1 MADSQPKELR
11 FKIALLEDLVFRIEP
26 TAMNREP
33 ITSNTECRLATLHGQ
48 IERVTFYN
56 VETDFTIARLKA
68 SGYRDLVTLVGTMM
82 APTPGQVVRA
92 VGEWT
97 NHPKFGEQ
105 FKMVRYTTLVPAT
118 VSAIEKY
125 LGSGLI
131 KGIGS
136 VMAKRMVNA
145 FGKDTLDIIEKE
157 IDRLIEVQGIGG
169 KRVEMIRRAWAEQKE
184 IREVMLFLQGNGVS
198 SGYAAKIY
206 KQYGNQSIDV
216 VKENP
221 YRLAMDIFGIGF
233 VTADKIAANLGFSKD
248 SEVRAEA
255 GVIYVLSK
263 LSDEGHVYYPYE
275 SLIEKSCEILEVGRE
290 IVESGLESLSGQRKV
305 VMERAVESSTSDGER
320 AVYLSQFHICETG
333 IASRLKSLLFA
344 SVTRREIDSDKAV
357 DWVQKQLA
365 ISLAPTQVQAVKC
378 AVDSKVMVITGGP
391 GTGKTTIINAVL
403 KIFGRIGIDVL
414 LAAPTGRAAKRMT
427 EATGREAK
435 TIHRLLE
442 FSPQKRGFQ
451 KNEEHPLKCDLLVID
466 EASMIDTVLMYH
478 LLKAVPL
485 NATVILVGDVN
496 QLPSV
501 GPGNVL
507 KDIISSGAVPVVQL
521 NEIFRQAKDSAIIVN
536 AHLINKGVIPLLDT
550 TEQTQTDFYFIQ
562 KDEPEGAVSIILELV
577 GGRIKKAFGF
587 DPIDDVQVLTP
598 MNRGTVG
605 AHNLNIELQKV
616 LNPREDGITRGAK
629 TLSIDDKVMQIRNNY
644 DKEVYNGDIGRIVRI
659 DTENQEVRIVFDGRV
674 VAYEYSE
681 MDELVLAYA
690 VSVHKSQGSE
700 YPCVIIP
707 LLTQHY
713 MLLQRNLIYTA
724 ITRGKQLVVVVGSKR
739 AMAIAVKND
748 RIQKRHSQLH
758 RRLKP

>member
-1 MADSQPKELR
+1 M
-11 FKIALLEDLVFRIEP
+11 
-26 TAMNREP
+26 MNREP
-33 ITSNTECRLATLHGQ
+33 NKHSYESNLSTIQGQ

-56 VETDFTIARLKA
+56 EETDFTIARLKV
-68 SGYRDLVTLVGTMM
+68 SGYRDLITMVGTMM

-105 FKMVRYTTLVPAT
+105 FKMIRYTTLVPAT

-131 KGIGS
+131 KGIGP
-136 VMAKRMVNA
+136 VMAKRMVKA

-157 IDRLIEVQGIGG
+157 IDRLIEVEGIGG

-184 IREVMLFLQGNGVS
+184 IREVMLFLQGHGVS

-206 KQYGNQSIDV
+206 KHYGNQSIDV

-233 VTADKIAANLGFSKD
+233 VTADKIAENLGFTKD

-255 GVIYVLSK
+255 GVIYVLSR
-263 LSDEGHVYYPYE
+263 LSDEGHVYYTYE
-275 SLIEKSCEILEVGRE
+275 GLIEKSCEILEVGRE
-290 IVESGLESLSGQRKV
+290 IVERGLESLSGQRKV
-305 VMERAVESSTSDGER
+305 VIENLIGSSAQDGER
-320 AVYLSQFHICETG
+320 AVYLTQFHICETG
-333 IASRLKSLLFA
+333 IASRLRSLLSA
-344 SVTRREIDSDKAV
+344 PVVRRKIDSDKAV
-357 DWVQKQLA
+357 EWVQKHLA
-365 ISLAPTQVQAVKC
+365 ISLAPTQVQAVKR

-403 KIFGRIGIDVL
+403 KIFGRIGIDIL
-414 LAAPTGRAAKRMT
+414 QAAPTGRAAKKMT
-427 EATGREAK
+427 EATGRGSK

-451 KNEEHPLKCDLLVID
+451 KSEEHPLKCNLLVID

-485 NATVILVGDVN
+485 HATVILVGDGN

-521 NEIFRQAKDSAIIVN
+521 HEIFRQAKDSAIIVN
-536 AHLINKGVIPLLDT
+536 AHLINKGVIPPLDGT
-550 TEQTQTDFYFIQ
+550 GQTQTDFYFIQ
-562 KDEPEGAVSIILELV
+562 KDEPEGVLAIILEMV
-577 GGRIKKAFGF
+577 SGRIKKAFGF
-587 DPIDDVQVLTP
+587 DPFDDVQVLTP
-598 MNRGTVG
+598 MNRGTLG

-616 LNPREDGITRGAK
+616 LNPREDGITRGARS
-629 TLSIDDKVMQIRNNY
+629 LRVDDKVMQIRNNY

-659 DTENQEVRIVFDGRV
+659 DTENQEVRIAFDGRV

-681 MDELVLAYA
+681 LDELVLAYA

-713 MLLQRNLIYTA
+713 MLLQRNLVYTA
-724 ITRGKQLVVVVGSKR
+724 ITRGKRLVIVVGSKK

-748 RIQKRHSQLH
+748 KTQKRYTQLDK
-758 RRLKP
+758 RLRVLVGS